1 MKKLIIFLV
10 FIIFILYTTKVAAPT
25 YNTMRPYLAFSMSQ
39 ESCISKLQE
48 YNIEYTFVNTA
59 DKNCP
64 VSNLVSIKNYPNILL
79 SSAIKMSCT
88 SAVNLYKYLTYI
100 KAKSITHLGTY
111 NCRTIRNTK
120 FISEHGFGTA
130 IDISRIDGLSI
141 KNNWKNKRLKLAAH
155 DAEKFYVNVITPDNN
170 AAHYDHLHLDSGLG
184 ITLPNLNFAKM
195 N

>member
-25 YNTMRPYLAFSMSQ
+25 YNTVRPYLAFSMSQ
-39 ESCISKLQE
+39 ESCINKLQE
-48 YNIEYTFVNTA
+48 YNIKYTLVDSSN
-59 DKNCP
+59 KNCP
-64 VSNLVSIKNYPNILL
+64 VFNLVSIKNYPNIFL
-79 SSAIKMSCT
+79 SDPIKMSCT
-88 SAVNLYKYLTYI
+88 SAINLYEYLNYI

-111 NCRTIRNTK
+111 NCRTIKNTK

-141 KNNWKNKRLKLAAH
+141 KNNWENKRLKLAAR
-155 DAEKFYVNVITPDNN
+155 DAKNFYVNVITPDDN

>member
-1 MKKLIIFLV
+1 MKKLILFLV

-25 YNTMRPYLAFSMSQ
+25 YNTVRPYLAFSMG
-39 ESCISKLQE
+39 EEKCVDRLQK
-48 YNIEYTFVNTA
+48 YNIKYTFVDSP
-59 DKNCP
+59 DKNCS
-64 VSNLVSIKNYPNILL
+64 VSNLVYIKNYPDILL
-79 SSAIKMSCT
+79 SSGIKMSCP
-88 SAVNLYKYLTYI
+88 SAVNLYEYLIYI

-130 IDISRIDGLSI
+130 IDISKIDGLSI
-141 KNNWKNKRLKLAAH
+141 KDDWGNRRLKLAAQ
-155 DAEKFYVNVITPDNN
+155 DAEKFYTNVITPDDN

-184 ITLPNLNFAKM
+184 IKLPYLNFVKM